1 MSDAVPPIKSYYE
14 SYWSAGHETF
24 SGSRQGY
31 AANFRRWMA
40 GELRDLPPDAPVI
53 EVGCGDGSFTLDLA
67 RHSSRV
73 TGIDLSAGQIAE
85 NIRRFPGIRFQQH
98 DVAEPFPFAEGEFE
112 VAWCSEV
119 LEHLFDPA
127 FALREMHRIL
137 RPGGRLLVTVPYHGG
152 LKNVLIALCKWD
164 EHFAAHNPH
173 IRFYTRRTLARIV
186 GEAGFGAVRIKT
198 CGMGRPLR
206 DLFVPTNILL
216 RATKGPRPASA

>member
-1 MSDAVPPIKSYYE
+1 MSDTVPPIKSFYE
-14 SYWSAGHETF
+14 SYWSAGHATF
-24 SGSRQGY
+24 SGSNQGY

-40 GELRDLPPDAPVI
+40 AELRDLPPDAPVI

-67 RHSSRV
+67 RYSSRV
-73 TGIDLSAGQIAE
+73 TGIDLSAGQIEE
-85 NIRRFPGIRFQQH
+85 NIRRFPGISFRQH
-98 DVAEPFPFAEGEFE
+98 DVSEPFPFADGQFA
-112 VAWCSEV
+112 VVWCSEV

-152 LKNVLIALCKWD
+152 LKNVLIALFKWD

-173 IRFYTRRTLARIV
+173 IRFYTKRTLGRIV
-186 GEAGFGAVRIKT
+186 QAAGFQDVRSRT
-198 CGMGRPLR
+198 CGMGVPLR

-216 RATKGPRPASA
+216 RATKGSPGGGA